1 MQKNTVSMKIQ
12 KHYKLIIKHVLALV
26 YIWILI
32 TGWIRLLS
40 VLVQSSVCKQARHR
54 CEACCRCAC
63 YRMWSHTVT
72 NLSSAAQTFQ
82 TKRLNARETSV
93 QKQHTA
99 SPTLNWSYSSC
110 QQILW
115 KKDRTNKY
123 FLCSQSLVHLI
134 PPQLIQHTL
143 SHCRAAVH
151 THWSVWSVAENSTC
165 IKLFCGI
172 ISQQNQKEKW
182 KRPEH
187 IPQFDGSDGAPRWDL
202 TLDV

>member
-1 MQKNTVSMKIQ
+1 M
-12 KHYKLIIKHVLALV
+12 
-26 YIWILI
+26 
-32 TGWIRLLS
+32 RE
-40 VLVQSSVCKQARHR
+40 RHR
-54 CEACCRCAC
+54 CKNNIQHHPL
-63 YRMWSHTVT
+63 WTGVT
-72 NLSSAAQTFQ
+72 PPVN
-82 TKRLNARETSV
+82 R
-93 QKQHTA
+93 
-99 SPTLNWSYSSC
+99 SYE
-110 QQILW
+110 

-172 ISQQNQKEKW
+172 ISQQNHKEKW

-202 TLDV
+202 TLDVWIFPQNCSTFVCNSLLNVFERAYFVRQKHVVNFGTYDIATL

>member
-72 NLSSAAQTFQ
+72 NPSSAAQTFQ
-82 TKRLNARETSV
+82 TKRLNAERHRC
-93 QKQHTA
+93 KNNIQHHPLWTGVT
-99 SPTLNWSYSSC
+99 PPVNRSYE
-110 QQILW
+110 

-172 ISQQNQKEKW
+172 ISQQNHKEKW

>member
-1 MQKNTVSMKIQ
+1 MKIQ

-82 TKRLNARETSV
+82 TKRLNAREKSV

-115 KKDRTNKY
+115 KKRQNQQVFSVQPKPGPSHSSTTDPTHTVTLSGCCTY
-123 FLCSQSLVHLI
+123 SLVRLVSGWK
-134 PPQLIQHTL
+134 QYMYQ
-143 SHCRAAVH
+143 AVLWH
-151 THWSVWSVAENSTC
+151 YQPA
-165 IKLFCGI
+165 K
-172 ISQQNQKEKW
+172 
-182 KRPEH
+182 P
-187 IPQFDGSDGAPRWDL
+187 
-202 TLDV
+202 